1 MKKLIF
7 LFCLTL
13 VIGASSGCVKEEP
26 TTDKGIWG
34 HGKNYTMIAQTPNT
48 VTLRI
53 TSTSTFSADAMKAGE
68 TYPKVGETN
77 PNKGKI
83 EINIKERLIAE
94 GLPITDNLLSMKL
107 LSAVV
112 TLDAA
117 RCNAVN
123 VTIKNFSLP
132 ALLSS
137 FSAVQSVGCD
147 ASRINGALLPYI
159 GVEYAPELKAGGNVV
174 VQYSYTTN
182 ADLPPNTTAASITM
196 SALAVIK
203 TAN

>member
-26 TTDKGIWG
+26 TTEKGLWG
-34 HGKNYTMIAQTPNT
+34 HSKNYTIITQTPNT
-48 VTLRI
+48 MTVLI
-53 TSTSTFSADAMKAGE
+53 NSTSTFSAGALKAGE
-68 TYPKVGETN
+68 TYPKVGELDLT
-77 PNKGKI
+77 KGNVDIDVK
-83 EINIKERLIAE
+83 KRLIAE
-94 GLPITDNLLSMKL
+94 GLPITDNLVSIKL

-132 ALLSS
+132 ALLQS

-147 ASRINGALLPYI
+147 ASAINAALLPFV
-159 GVEYAPELKAGGNVV
+159 GVEYASALKAGGKVA

-182 ADLPPNTTAASITM
+182 ADLPPNASVASITL
-196 SALAVIK
+196 SAIAVIN